1 MARSDQTGSELHAI
15 VAGLL
20 AWLVPGVGHF
30 YLRQYWRGAVFLAV
44 ITVTFWSGVAIGGVV
59 STVSPRSHP
68 AWFVAELCTAG
79 NALGGLALRSSL
91 PEVRSANPS
100 PYLAT
105 WPADDIGLVYCG
117 VAGLLN
123 VLVILDAM
131 ARGGPE
137 SQRHVPARSGP
148 KGKEPR

>member
-1 MARSDQTGSELHAI
+1 MARNEQSGSELRAI

-20 AWLVPGVGHF
+20 AWLVPGLGHF
-30 YLRQYWRGAVFLAV
+30 YLRQHWRGAVFLAV
-44 ITVTFWSGVAIGGVV
+44 ITVTFWCGVAIGGVV
-59 STVSPRSHP
+59 NTVAPRSHP

-79 NALGGLALRSSL
+79 NALGGLAMRSSL
-91 PEVRSANPS
+91 PEVRAAHTS

-123 VLVILDAM
+123 VLVILDAIG
-131 ARGGPE
+131 RGGPE
-137 SQRHVPARSGP
+137 SRGRVPARLGP
-148 KGKEPR
+148 KEKGQR

>member
-1 MARSDQTGSELHAI
+1 MARSEQSGSELRAV

-20 AWLVPGVGHF
+20 AWLVPGLGHF

-44 ITVTFWSGVAIGGVV
+44 ITVTFWCGVAIGGVV
-59 STVSPRSHP
+59 NTVAPRSHP

-79 NALGGLALRSSL
+79 NSLGGLALRRSL
-91 PEVRSANPS
+91 PEISEKSAS

-123 VLVILDAM
+123 VLVVLDAI
-131 ARGGPE
+131 ARGGPVP
-137 SQRHVPARSGP
+137 RGDLPARLGR
-148 KGKEPR
+148 KEKKQP